1 MRGKPTQNPE
11 LRPLLRI
18 TPADAGKT
26 MGCGVAIK
34 AEGDHPRGCGENID
48 PRALTYT
55 TRGSPPQVRGKLLQ
69 DAMTKCQFRIT
80 PAGAGKTA

>member
-1 MRGKPTQNPE
+1 MRGKHLIAGILLDRIRITPADAGKTNSESE

-34 AEGDHPRGCGENID
+34 AEGDHPAD
-48 PRALTYT
+48 
-55 TRGSPPQVRGKLLQ
+55 
-69 DAMTKCQFRIT
+69 
-80 PAGAGKTA
+80 AGKTLTQGH